1 MYVKYNIKLM
11 LIYYITWTLSNR
23 CPENTPKIARR
34 VAQKMLML
42 TAARITENI
51 TVIG

>member
-23 CPENTPKIARR
+23 CPKNTPKSAIR

-42 TAARITENI
+42 TEARIAENVA
-51 TVIG
+51 VIG

>member
-11 LIYYITWTLSNR
+11 LIYYITWTLYNS
-23 CPENTPKIARR
+23 CPKNTPKSARR
-34 VAQKMLML
+34 AAQKMLML